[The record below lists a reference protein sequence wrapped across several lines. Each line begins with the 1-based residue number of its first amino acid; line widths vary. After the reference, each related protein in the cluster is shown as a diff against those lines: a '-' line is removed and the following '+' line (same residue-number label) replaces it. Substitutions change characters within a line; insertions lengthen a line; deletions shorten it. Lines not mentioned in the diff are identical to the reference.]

1 MKTNPRT
8 YGKAEQLKQ
17 LLEKIEWLLSKP
29 IIGYGDRSR
38 LEAVARRIKLVLEP
52 EQPSVVAA
60 DAIAL
65 INIIAQCEPLKEAR
79 V

>member
-8 YGKAEQLKQ
+8 YGKAEQLKP
-17 LLEKIEWLLSKP
+17 LLEKIDWILSKP
-29 IIGYGDRSR
+29 VIGYGDRSR
-38 LEAVARRIKLVLEP
+38 LEAVAHRIRLVLEP
-52 EQPSVVAA
+52 ERPDAVAA
-60 DAIAL
+60 DAITL